1 MSDENST
8 FSIASHL
15 SEEQREKFVKRLSR
29 YYPLS
34 EEMIDQVPLLWDWQ
48 ALSTNK
54 SLEWSIGLIEGHEDR
69 WDWEK
74 LSEREDLPWSKELIS
89 RFEDRWDWKKLS
101 RREAPPW
108 SEELIARFEDRW
120 KWWWLSKRED
130 LPWSEN
136 LIGQFEDRW
145 DWKRLSN
152 NEALPWSED
161 LIERFEDR
169 WSWHVLSENEALP
182 WSEELVGQFED
193 EWNWHVLSKNK
204 ALPWSEE
211 LISRFE
217 NRWDWERIS
226 GNRGLPPSREL
237 VDQFVDRWHWGR
249 LHSKVVTECF
259 TPEEIRQVLALAS
272 EDFTLSEDRQ
282 QLLRA
287 SQNGDAQTVRD
298 LVGSGIGSGIDPDI
312 GLTSE
317 DAPDVALKTP
327 LLQACKEGHAAVAE
341 ALLDAGADPDVANED
356 GRTALDFVAEEG
368 PLPLARLLLS
378 TGAGLIARHESDPAA
393 TDAQELVRFAH
404 ENSNFAVADVLHIGM
419 TLHEHDP
426 RTEVEGGDTEGG
438 NANTG
443 AFEEAFGPSGS
454 SSDDLDSAIDET
466 TERLLEFLDDEDLGD
481 ESGPSK
487 FALLRAARDGEPASV
502 QELLDKGADPN
513 ATAAGRYLTPLMVA
527 TAFGQKDVA
536 DLLLKSGAHPALVL
550 SLGEKTCLML
560 AATCGEAGITSSLV
574 EAGAS
579 IGMQSKDG
587 QPWGNGNRKF
597 HRSAA
602 LTYAIYGGHVET
614 VRTILEK
621 ADEKSSDPPA
631 KLLQSTDIAG
641 HPLTSTNQALLHPA
655 AREGHL
661 EIAEL
666 LLKYGADP
674 TQTDSDGRAPLNV
687 AEDSGSQEVAGL
699 LRRHEE
705 QEEDQTGES
714 SQAGESSEPSAL
726 DQELIDAALEGS
738 VDRVE
743 QLIDEGAD
751 PNAKDESGLPLIR
764 HTGVS
769 DAEVLKVLL
778 KAGAAPNAR
787 DSRWATPLYYHISE
801 GDISQKLLSLLLEA
815 GADPNAK
822 TRTSRVS
829 LRAATGDRD
838 VTRRLLEAGADPNI
852 PGDHEERDFP
862 LHIEKDPEIMPLLL
876 EAGADPNALNRQRL
890 TPLMETA
897 KWGGGT
903 VDQMKCLLENGADPN
918 IQNATGKAA
927 LHLLAENTDPDADFR
942 QEATSLLLRHEADSS
957 LREDN
962 FDDTPYELAERSDN
976 SVVMDAL
983 R

>member
-1 MSDENST
+1 MSDGNSAVM
-8 FSIASHL
+8 IVRHL
-15 SEEQREKFVKRLSR
+15 SKEQRDALMERFSR

-34 EEMIDQVPLLWDWQ
+34 EEMIDQVPLLWDWE

-54 SLEWSIGLIEGHEDR
+54 SLKWSIGLIQGHEDRWDWERLSKNGALPWSEELTARYEDR

-74 LSEREDLPWSKELIS
+74 LSERETLAWDKELIA
-89 RFEDRWDWKKLS
+89 RYEDRWDWKKLS
-101 RREAPPW
+101 
-108 SEELIARFEDRW
+108 
-120 KWWWLSKRED
+120 
-130 LPWSEN
+130 
-136 LIGQFEDRW
+136 
-145 DWKRLSN
+145 
-152 NEALPWSED
+152 
-161 LIERFEDR
+161 
-169 WSWHVLSENEALP
+169 
-182 WSEELVGQFED
+182 
-193 EWNWHVLSKNK
+193 
-204 ALPWSEE
+204 
-211 LISRFE
+211 
-217 NRWDWERIS
+217 
-226 GNRGLPPSREL
+226 GNGGLPPSREL
-237 VDQFVDRWHWGR
+237 VDQFSDRWHWGR

-272 EDFTLSEDRQ
+272 EEFTLSEDRQ

-298 LVGSGIGSGIDPDI
+298 LVGSGIDSDI

-341 ALLDAGADPDVANED
+341 ALLDAGADPDVADED
-356 GRTALDFVAEEG
+356 GRTALDSVAEEG
-368 PLPLARLLLS
+368 PLPLTRLLMS
-378 TGAGLIARHESDPAA
+378 AGVGLIARHRNDPTA
-393 TDAQELVRFAH
+393 TDAQDLIRSAH
-404 ENSNFAVADVLHIGM
+404 EKGNSAVADVLHIGM
-419 TLHEHDP
+419 TLHEHDS
-426 RTEVEGGDTEGG
+426 RTEAEGGDTEGG
-438 NANTG
+438 DSDTG

-454 SSDDLDSAIDET
+454 SSDDPDGAIDET

-487 FALLRAARDGEPASV
+487 FALLRAARDGDPARV

-513 ATAAGRYLTPLMVA
+513 TTAAGRYLTPLMVA

-536 DLLLKSGAHPALVL
+536 DLLLKSGAHPALGL
-550 SLGEKTCLML
+550 SLGEKTCLMV
-560 AATCGEAGITSSLV
+560 AATCGEAEITSSLV

-579 IGMQSKDG
+579 IGTQSKDG

-621 ADEKSSDPPA
+621 ADEKSPDPPA

-661 EIAEL
+661 EMAEL

-674 TQTDSDGRAPLNV
+674 TQTDSDGRAPLDV
-687 AEDSGSQEVAGL
+687 AEDAGSQEVAGL
-699 LRRHEE
+699 LHRHEE

-738 VDRVE
+738 VERVE

-751 PNAKDESGLPLIR
+751 PSVKDESGLPLIR
-764 HTGVS
+764 YPGVS

-778 KAGAAPNAR
+778 KAGADPNARDEYSLGDLGVDLAGATRLHVWFGTDSEVAEHLLEAGADPNAR
-787 DSRWATPLYYHISE
+787 DSRWATPLYYHVFES
-801 GDISQKLLSLLLEA
+801 DISQKLLSVLLEA

-822 TRTSRVS
+822 TRTSRVP
-829 LRAATGDRD
+829 LHAATGDRD
-838 VTRRLLEAGADPNI
+838 VTRRLLEAGADPNV
-852 PGDHEERDFP
+852 PGNHEERDFP

-890 TPLMETA
+890 TPLMLA
-897 KWGGGT
+897 MKWSLGT
-903 VDQMKCLLENGADPN
+903 LEQIECLLENGADPN
-918 IQNATGKAA
+918 IQNAKGKAA

-942 QEATSLLLRHEADSS
+942 REATSLLLRHGADSS

-962 FDDTPYELAERSDN
+962 FDDTPYELAERNDN

>member
-15 SEEQREKFVKRLSR
+15 SEEQRERFVKRLSR
-29 YYPLS
+29 CYPLS

-54 SLEWSIGLIEGHEDR
+54 SLEWSIGLIQGHEDRWDWERLSKNGALPWSEELIVRYEDR

-74 LSEREDLPWSKELIS
+74 LSERETLAWDKELVA
-89 RFEDRWDWKKLS
+89 RYEDRWSWEELS
-101 RREAPPW
+101 GNEGLPW
-108 SEELIARFEDRW
+108 SEELI
-120 KWWWLSKRED
+120 
-130 LPWSEN
+130 
-136 LIGQFEDRW
+136 
-145 DWKRLSN
+145 
-152 NEALPWSED
+152 
-161 LIERFEDR
+161 
-169 WSWHVLSENEALP
+169 
-182 WSEELVGQFED
+182 GQFED

-217 NRWDWERIS
+217 NQWDWERLS

-282 QLLRA
+282 QLLQA
-287 SQNGDAQTVRD
+287 AQNGDAQTVRN
-298 LVGSGIGSGIDPDI
+298 LVGSGIDPDI
-312 GLTSE
+312 GLISE

-327 LLQACKEGHAAVAE
+327 LLQACKEGHTVVAE
-341 ALLDAGADPDVANED
+341 ALLDAGADPDVADED
-356 GRTALDFVAEEG
+356 GRTALDSVAEEG

-378 TGAGLIARHESDPAA
+378 AGAGLIARHESDPAA

-404 ENSNFAVADVLHIGM
+404 ENSNFTVADVLHIGM

-466 TERLLEFLDDEDLGD
+466 TERLLEFLDDEDLED
-481 ESGPSK
+481 DSGPSK
-487 FALLRAARDGEPASV
+487 FALLRAARDVDPARV

-513 ATAAGRYLTPLMVA
+513 TTAAGRYLTPLMVA

-536 DLLLKSGAHPALVL
+536 DLLLKSGAHPALGL
-550 SLGEKTCLML
+550 SLGEKTCLMV
-560 AATCGEAGITSSLV
+560 AATCGEAEIVSSLL

-579 IGMQSKDG
+579 ISMQSRDG

-597 HRSAA
+597 HRSAV
-602 LTYAIYGGHVET
+602 LTYAIHGGHVET
-614 VRTILEK
+614 TRAILEK
-621 ADEKSSDPPA
+621 ADEKSPDPPA
-631 KLLQSTDIAG
+631 KLLRSTDIAG
-641 HPLTSTNQALLHPA
+641 HPLTSTNQALLHPP
-655 AREGHL
+655 ARDGHL
-661 EIAEL
+661 EMAKL

-687 AEDSGSQEVAGL
+687 AEDAGSQEVAGL

-778 KAGAAPNAR
+778 KAGADPNARDEYSLSDLGVDLAGATRLHDWFGTDPEIAEHLLEAGADPNAR
-787 DSRWATPLYYHISE
+787 DSRWATPLYYHVFES
-801 GDISQKLLSLLLEA
+801 DISQKLLSVLLEA

-822 TRTSRVS
+822 TSTSRVS
-829 LRAATGDRD
+829 LHAATGDRD

-852 PGDHEERDFP
+852 PGNHEERDFP

-897 KWGGGT
+897 KWGGRHSG
-903 VDQMKCLLENGADPN
+903 
-918 IQNATGKAA
+918 
-927 LHLLAENTDPDADFR
+927 PDEVPA
-942 QEATSLLLRHEADSS
+942 
-957 LREDN
+957 
-962 FDDTPYELAERSDN
+962 
-976 SVVMDAL
+976 
-983 R
+983 